1 MKKEKKKLSW
11 QKLLAV
17 VFPLLLGAACG
28 VVIVAFLLPE
38 LGEGMSFG
46 EYLFQFALLLAGMYL
61 VMFLHII
68 VHESGHLVFGLLTG
82 YRFSSFRIGSFMLV
96 KERGQLR
103 FKRMSLAGTGGQ
115 CLLCPPELQDGK
127 IPYVLYNLGGS
138 LMNLVLSLL
147 CLLLYLLWHGV
158 PYLSP
163 LLLMSTVI
171 GVFFALFNGIPL
183 RMNGVDNDGRNAL
196 SLGKDAE
203 ALRAFW
209 VQMKINEQIARG
221 IRPKDMPEEWF
232 AIPTEKG
239 MQNGITSALAVFRCN
254 RLVDEQR
261 FDEADALMAEILNGK
276 NAVLGLYKN
285 MLRSDRIYCE
295 LIGENRTEV
304 LNSLLTREQKKFMKA
319 MKNFPSVLRTQYAY
333 ALLAE
338 RDEKKAGK
346 YKTLFEKA
354 VCCHPYQADIES
366 ERELIKIAEEKAEK
380 CHSQPSVDK

>member
-1 MKKEKKKLSW
+1 MKKEKKKFSW

-28 VVIVAFLLPE
+28 VVIAVFLLPE
-38 LGEGMSFG
+38 LDEGMSFG

-68 VHESGHLVFGLLTG
+68 VHEAGHLVFGLLTG

-138 LMNLVLSLL
+138 LLNLVLSLL
-147 CLLLYLLWHGV
+147 CFLLYLLWRGV

-171 GVFFALFNGIPL
+171 GVFFALSNGIPL

-209 VQMKINEQIARG
+209 VQMKINEQTASGLRL
-221 IRPKDMPEEWF
+221 RDMTEEWF
-232 AIPTEKG
+232 ALPAEKG

-254 RLVDEQR
+254 RLMDEQR
-261 FDEADALMAEILNGK
+261 FDEADALMAEILDGE

-285 MLRSDRIYCE
+285 MLRCDRIYCE
-295 LIGENRTEV
+295 LIGENRAEV
-304 LNSLLTREQKKFMKA
+304 LNGLLTREQGKFMKA
-319 MKNFPSVLRTQYAY
+319 MKRFPSVLRTQYAY

-338 RDEKKAGK
+338 QNEKKAGK
-346 YKTLFEKA
+346 YKALFEKA
-354 VCCHPYQADIES
+354 ACRHPYQADIES

-380 CHSQPSVDK
+380 CHSQPAVDK

>member
-1 MKKEKKKLSW
+1 MKKEKKKFSW

-28 VVIVAFLLPE
+28 VVIAVFLLPE
-38 LGEGMSFG
+38 LDEGMSFG

-68 VHESGHLVFGLLTG
+68 VHEAGHLVFGLLTG

-115 CLLCPPELQDGK
+115 CLLCPSELQDGK
-127 IPYVLYNLGGS
+127 IPYILYNLGGS
-138 LMNLVLSLL
+138 LLNLVLSLL
-147 CLLLYLLWHGV
+147 CFLLYLLWRGV

-171 GVFFALFNGIPL
+171 GVFFALSNGIPL

-209 VQMKINEQIARG
+209 VQMKINEQTASGLRL
-221 IRPKDMPEEWF
+221 RDMPEEWF
-232 AIPTEKG
+232 ALPAEKG

-261 FDEADALMAEILNGK
+261 FDEADALMAEILDGE

-285 MLRSDRIYCE
+285 MLRCDRIYCE
-295 LIGENRTEV
+295 LIGENRAEV
-304 LNSLLTREQKKFMKA
+304 LNGLLTREQGKFMKA
-319 MKNFPSVLRTQYAY
+319 MKRFPSVLRTQYAY

-338 RDEKKAGK
+338 QNKKKAGK
-346 YKTLFEKA
+346 YKALFEKA
-354 VCCHPYQADIES
+354 ACRHPYQADIES

-380 CHSQPSVDK
+380 CHSQPEVDK

>member
-1 MKKEKKKLSW
+1 MKKEKKKFSW

-28 VVIVAFLLPE
+28 VVIAVFLLPE
-38 LGEGMSFG
+38 LDEGMSFG

-68 VHESGHLVFGLLTG
+68 VHEAGHLVFGLLTG

-138 LMNLVLSLL
+138 LLNLVLSLL
-147 CLLLYLLWHGV
+147 CFLLYLLWRGV

-171 GVFFALFNGIPL
+171 GVFFALSNGIPL

-209 VQMKINEQIARG
+209 VQMKINEQTASGLRL
-221 IRPKDMPEEWF
+221 RDMPEEWF
-232 AIPTEKG
+232 A
-239 MQNGITSALAVFRCN
+239 
-254 RLVDEQR
+254 
-261 FDEADALMAEILNGK
+261 
-276 NAVLGLYKN
+276 
-285 MLRSDRIYCE
+285 
-295 LIGENRTEV
+295 
-304 LNSLLTREQKKFMKA
+304 
-319 MKNFPSVLRTQYAY
+319 
-333 ALLAE
+333 
-338 RDEKKAGK
+338 
-346 YKTLFEKA
+346 
-354 VCCHPYQADIES
+354 
-366 ERELIKIAEEKAEK
+366 
-380 CHSQPSVDK
+380 

>member
-1 MKKEKKKLSW
+1 MKKEKKKFSW

-17 VFPLLLGAACG
+17 VFPLLLGTACG
-28 VVIVAFLLPE
+28 VVIVVFLLPE
-38 LGEGMSFG
+38 LDEGMSFG
-46 EYLFQFALLLAGMYL
+46 EYFFQFALLLVGMYL

-68 VHESGHLVFGLLTG
+68 VHEAGHLVFGLLTG

-115 CLLCPPELQDGK
+115 CLLCPPELQGGK

-147 CLLLYLLWHGV
+147 CFLLYLLWRGV

-163 LLLMSTVI
+163 LLLMSTLI

-209 VQMKINEQIARG
+209 VQMKINEQVARG

-232 AIPTEKG
+232 AMPTEKG

-261 FDEADALMAEILNGK
+261 FDEADALMAEILDGE

-285 MLRSDRIYCE
+285 MLRCDRIYCE
-295 LIGENRTEV
+295 LIGENRAEV
-304 LNSLLTREQKKFMKA
+304 LNGLLTREQKQFMKA
-319 MKNFPSVLRTQYAY
+319 MKRFPSVLRTQYAY

-338 RDEKKAGK
+338 RNEKKAGK
-346 YKTLFEKA
+346 YKALFEKTA
-354 VCCHPYQADIES
+354 CRHPYQADIES
-366 ERELIKIAEEKAEK
+366 ERELVEIAEKKAEK
-380 CHSQPSVDK
+380 RPLQPAVDK